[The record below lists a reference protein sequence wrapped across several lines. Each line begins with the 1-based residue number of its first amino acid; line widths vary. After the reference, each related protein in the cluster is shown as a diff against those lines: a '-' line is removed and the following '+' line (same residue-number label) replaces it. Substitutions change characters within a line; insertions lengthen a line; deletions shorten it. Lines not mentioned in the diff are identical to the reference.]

1 MEAHFLNLQI
11 PHLGHREGRPS
22 PKDTQESG
30 CPRGVQLLVIL
41 FLEGLHSSGSP
52 SGRSRPEPLLL
63 PAPEGR
69 PGGLAEEVS
78 AAGRN
83 ASGRGAPAW
92 GGGDSRAGGWGSRRG
107 KAECARCLTSL
118 WYPWTGRGAATMTTS
133 RGSVGWTTGSAPS
146 EKTQTVR
153 ARLEGALTR
162 TGEPATRGPRSR
174 RHLVRACTRRCGP
187 TFFSLLRRHH
197 SLAPPRRHNFPGP
210 PAPTDR
216 PPSPPQLLPC
226 GPRAGAADVAD
237 RGGLASGAAW
247 RVNSGESPSLA
258 LPCREHSCSRVP
270 GPLHLL

>member
-1 MEAHFLNLQI
+1 MEAHFLILQI

-30 CPRGVQLLVIL
+30 CPQGVELLVIL
-41 FLEGLHSSGSP
+41 FLGGFTLPGAP

-92 GGGDSRAGGWGSRRG
+92 GGGDSRAGGRGSRRG

-118 WYPWTGRGAATMTTS
+118 WYRWTGRGAATMTTS
-133 RGSVGWTTGSAPS
+133 RGSAGWTTGSAPS

-153 ARLEGALTR
+153 ARLEGASTR

-174 RHLVRACTRRCGP
+174 RHLVWSVRAHVDVGQLFLVCSVATTP
-187 TFFSLLRRHH
+187 SLRRAGTIFLGPRRPQSGRPPRPCS
-197 SLAPPRRHNFPGP
+197 SLAAHGRGLQTWPTEEVWPVGP
-210 PAPTDR
+210 P
-216 PPSPPQLLPC
+216 
-226 GPRAGAADVAD
+226 GV
-237 RGGLASGAAW
+237 
-247 RVNSGESPSLA
+247 
-258 LPCREHSCSRVP
+258 
-270 GPLHLL
+270 